1 MLNLFRRLAP
11 ALPVSLVWFAF
22 TGVVFLLQAIPVT
35 GIFLMLLLAPFWS
48 IATVNLGFVSLGVE
62 ALMGKTSRLWLLAPL
77 AWFGGYAVAA
87 HLSHTEFDRLDAEIR
102 SANAGKTEPFAPE
115 RYALVFEHNRD
126 GTLSGAAATFVA
138 KYGLP
143 VAYEAN
149 SNFKTAS
156 HAAHRAGDAALCA
169 ELRTPAYRNAGIHA
183 FGTSRPAKSSATGCR
198 YSAPEDPVLPVV
210 SVSARKENNRG
221 QSMPAE
227 LTRIEIVREGA
238 EPVRLTTG
246 SAAPLSWWPLP
257 AIGCWL
263 NSGGSKWQCEAGFS
277 RERLRGLGGE
287 GAYGGAAIEAI
298 AMALNLAPRPEG
310 EASVPDDGTALARL
324 RQTVSQNVDNATAM
338 LDRMIADPTIRA
350 TVHDVPGLRER
361 PDILAPRAEGM
372 VCAVSKALDGGPRTR
387 EVGTILQSFLAQ
399 LPPEELQRIGPAVL
413 GDLAARPSIDANQ
426 ISAELA
432 ARLGDLGAPAIPVL
446 DRLAFNSGRRA
457 FAGALY
463 GLCRVGAPAAH
474 LADKVRAQLAG
485 QKRASGEIHAAA
497 YITLLRM
504 GRADLADS
512 DPDADG
518 RYARRHYE
526 TWRATV
532 TPASPASVCASAN
545 GWPRL
550 PGGKS

>member
-1 MLNLFRRLAP
+1 MLDLFRRLAP

-77 AWFGGYAVAA
+77 VWFGGYAVAA
-87 HLSHTEFDRLDAEIR
+87 HLSHAEFDRLDAQIR
-102 SANAGKTEPFAPE
+102 TANAGKTVAFSPE
-115 RYALVFEHNRD
+115 RDALAFTSDRA
-126 GTLSGAAATFVA
+126 GALAGSASTFVA

-156 HAAHRAGDAALCA
+156 HVAHRAGDAALCA
-169 ELRTPAYRNAGIHA
+169 ELRNPAYSNAGIHA
-183 FGTSRPAKSSATGCR
+183 FGTSRPVNSFTAGCR
-198 YSAPEDPVLPVV
+198 YTAPEDPVLPVV
-210 SVSARKENNRG
+210 SVRARKESNRG

-227 LTRIEIVREGA
+227 LMRIEIARDGA
-238 EPVRLTTG
+238 DPVRLTTG
-246 SAAPLSWWPLP
+246 SAAPLSWWPIP
-257 AIGCWL
+257 VIGCWL
-263 NSGGSKWQCEAGFS
+263 NSGAPSWQCSAGFQ

-287 GAYGGAAIEAI
+287 GGYGGAAVEAI
-298 AMALNLAPRPEG
+298 ATALNLTPRPDD
-310 EASVPDDGTALARL
+310 EAGIPDDGTALARL

-338 LDRMIADPTIRA
+338 LDRMISDPMIRA

-361 PDILAPRAEGM
+361 PDILAPRADGM
-372 VCAVSKALDGGPRTR
+372 VRAVSKALDGGPRTR

-399 LPPEELQRIGPAVL
+399 LPADELQRIGPAVL
-413 GDLAARPSIDANQ
+413 GNLAARPSIDADQ

-432 ARLGDLGAPAIPVL
+432 ARLGDLGTPAIPVL

-474 LADKVRAQLAG
+474 LADKVGAQLAG